1 MIEFVAGII
10 AGMII
15 TAVIV
20 NIALR
25 VATRRAEQQLE
36 QLAEAIKTLSANQIQ
51 ARVEEDNGV
60 FYVYRVDDNSFLAQG
75 TTMAELKERIESR
88 MKDATV
94 MVTEGDTDVLQ
105 RLRDTKTDAEAGHA

>member
-1 MIEFVAGII
+1 MIEFVFGVI

-15 TAVIV
+15 TTVLV
-20 NIALR
+20 NIAFRL
-25 VATRRAEQQLE
+25 ATRRAEQQIE

-75 TTMAELKERIESR
+75 NTMAELRERIESR
-88 MKDATV
+88 MKNV
-94 MVTEGDTDVLQ
+94 MVYVTEGDAEVLA
-105 RLRDTKTDAEAGHA
+105 RLKATATETTHA